1 MRLRA
6 RLRNCDHVWL
16 AQQPGKRNLSGSRI
30 MGLRDF
36 LQRCV
41 SEQLTALT
49 DRRIR
54 HDRDLVRLAPRQ
66 KIELDFTI
74 LQIVT
79 EPDLLRICDRVPAT
93 RGPPY
98 RRRRSLRRP
107 SVLSFRKRAAL
118 ERVDSFLERRRS
130 LSPVQKA

>member
-1 MRLRA
+1 
-6 RLRNCDHVWL
+6 
-16 AQQPGKRNLSGSRI
+16 

-74 LQIVT
+74 LQIVQN
-79 EPDLLRICDRVPAT
+79 LICCAFVAVCQRQEF
-93 RGPPY
+93 
-98 RRRRSLRRP
+98 LHI
-107 SVLSFRKRAAL
+107 
-118 ERVDSFLERRRS
+118 VDVE
-130 LSPVQKA
+130 V